1 MRKLLWLFPL
11 FVGLFLGFV
20 LPAESATLRTYTA
33 YIYPASGNK
42 GEMVRLNCGW
52 HGGSCGTS
60 TGDFLDW
67 DNTGTNYVF
76 FRGKFKR
83 SGASYETGRL
93 KGFRQQVT
101 VGSGLCDVQDVA
113 IIHEAS
119 STILGYMRFLH
130 TSTSSTGYFPIATS
144 GDGVYNSKAIGTMT
158 TDSDCGGWNGTHVH
172 AGYRTDRGAAER
184 RKLELYPLG
193 DYCTGANCRTYNND
207 SQSNWT
213 HRFTWAGP

>member
-1 MRKLLWLFPL
+1 MRRLLWFLPIFA
-11 FVGLFLGFV
+11 GLFLGFV
-20 LPAESATLRTYTA
+20 LPVESAMLRTYTA

-52 HGGSCGTS
+52 HGGGCGTS
-60 TGDFLDW
+60 IGDFLDW

-83 SGASYETGRL
+83 NNASYETNRL
-93 KGFRQQVT
+93 KGWRTNV
-101 VGSGLCDVQDVA
+101 SNAKCAIQDVA
-113 IIHEAS
+113 IIHESS
-119 STILGYMRFLH
+119 STILGYMRYIH

-144 GDGVYNSKAIGTMT
+144 HDGVYNSKALGTMT
-158 TDSDCGGWNGTHVH
+158 NDVDCGGWNGTHVH
-172 AGYRTDRGAAER
+172 AGYRIDRGAAER
-184 RKLELYPLG
+184 RKLELYPFG

-213 HRFTWAGP
+213 HRFTWNGL